1 VLGKTR
7 RVHFIGIGGI
17 GMSGIAELLA
27 NLGFVV
33 SGSDEKRSAV
43 TDRLVKI
50 GIRFAVGHDAANVGE
65 ADVVVVSSAVRPTN
79 PEVVEAGRRQI
90 PVIPRAEM
98 LAELMRLRF
107 AIAVAGAHG
116 KTTTT
121 SMIALVLERA
131 GLDPTAVIGGRLSAF
146 GSNARLGKG
155 EHLVAE
161 ADESDRSFLKLF
173 PTIAVITNIDHEHL
187 ENYGGFDDLLQAF
200 VDFANK
206 VPFYG
211 GVVACVDDPNLAGI
225 LPRMT
230 RRVTTYGL
238 DAAGADL
245 IATDIELGPLTASA
259 TVKRRDR
266 HARSSASAEATADRR
281 SATREG
287 WSTSSGR
294 PSSETARGEPFDSP
308 LALSPSKGE
317 RFAPDRPVEPRADT
331 YSTLGTLSLAVPG
344 RHNLQNALAAVAVG
358 LELGL
363 TFDRVAQGLRDFRG
377 AERRFEVKGEPNGIL
392 VVDDYGHHPTEIA
405 AVLAAA
411 RTLNRRIIVA
421 FQPHRYTRTASLMEA
436 FGPSLANADHI
447 IVTDIYA
454 ASEDPIPG
462 VTLETLASAI
472 RQAVMV
478 PVDVAPKLDDV
489 VRGIVRVA
497 RPGDVVITLGAGS
510 IGAVPDRLLEAL
522 AT

>member
-1 VLGKTR
+1 MGV
-7 RVHFIGIGGI
+7 
-17 GMSGIAELLA
+17 
-27 NLGFVV
+27 
-33 SGSDEKRSAV
+33 
-43 TDRLVKI
+43 
-50 GIRFAVGHDAANVGE
+50 RFAAGHDAANVGD

-98 LAELMRLRF
+98 LAELMRLKF

-146 GSNARLGKG
+146 GSNARLGRG

-211 GVVACVDDPNLAGI
+211 GVVACVDDPNLTGI

-238 DAAGADL
+238 EDADADL
-245 IATDIELGPLTASA
+245 VATDIRLGPLTATA
-259 TVKRRDR
+259 TVKRRER
-266 HARSSASAEATADRR
+266 GARP
-281 SATREG
+281 
-287 WSTSSGR
+287 STSSGR
-294 PSSETARGEPFDSP
+294 ASPDIARGELIDSP
-308 LALSPSKGE
+308 LTLSQSKGE
-317 RFAPDRPVEPRADT
+317 R
-331 YSTLGTLSLAVPG
+331 LGTLSLAVPG

-358 LELGL
+358 MELGL
-363 TFDRVAQGLRDFRG
+363 NFDRIAEGLRDFRG
-377 AERRFEVKGEPNGIL
+377 AERRFDVKGEPNGIL
-392 VVDDYGHHPTEIA
+392 IVDDYGHHPTEIA

-411 RTLNRRIIVA
+411 RTLERRVVVA
-421 FQPHRYTRTASLMEA
+421 FQPHRYTRTAALMDA
-436 FGPSLANADHI
+436 SGPALAAADHI
-447 IVTDIYA
+447 VLTDIYA

-462 VTLETLASAI
+462 VTLDTLAAAI
-472 RQAVMV
+472 RRAVRV
-478 PVDVAPKLDDV
+478 PVDVAPTLDDAV
-489 VRGIVRVA
+489 AAIVRVA

-510 IGAVPDRLLEAL
+510 IGTVPDRLLEAL
-522 AT
+522 AA

>member
-1 VLGKTR
+1 VPGKTR

-27 NLGFVV
+27 NLEFVV
-33 SGSDEKRSAV
+33 SGSDEKQSTV
-43 TDRLVKI
+43 TDRLKTL
-50 GIRFAVGHDAANVGE
+50 GIRIAVGHDAANVGD
-65 ADVVVVSSAVRPTN
+65 ADVVVVSAAVRPTN

-146 GSNARLGKG
+146 GSNARLGQG

-173 PTIAVITNIDHEHL
+173 PTIAVITNIDREHL

-211 GVVACVDDPNLAGI
+211 GVVACLDDAHLAGV

-238 DAAGADL
+238 ESDADL
-245 IATDIELGPLTASA
+245 IATDIELGPLSVNA
-259 TVKRRDR
+259 TVKRRERRTAAVDAGR
-266 HARSSASAEATADRR
+266 AAPAGSHA
-281 SATREG
+281 
-287 WSTSSGR
+287 
-294 PSSETARGEPFDSP
+294 
-308 LALSPSKGE
+308 
-317 RFAPDRPVEPRADT
+317 
-331 YSTLGTLSLAVPG
+331 TLGPLSLAVPG

-358 LELGL
+358 MELGL
-363 TFDRVAQGLRDFRG
+363 RFERVAAGLREFRG
-377 AERRFEVKGEPNGIL
+377 VERRFDVKGEANGIL
-392 VVDDYGHHPTEIA
+392 IVDDYGHHPTEIA

-411 RTLNRRIIVA
+411 RSLNRRVVVA
-421 FQPHRYTRTASLMEA
+421 FQPHRYTRTASLMDA
-436 FGPSLANADHI
+436 FGPSLANADQ
-447 IVTDIYA
+447 IVLTDIYA

-462 VTLETLASAI
+462 VTLDALASSI
-472 RQAVMV
+472 REQVDV
-478 PVDVAPKLDDV
+478 PVHVAPKLDDV
-489 VRGIVRVA
+489 VKEIARIA

-510 IGAVPDRLLEAL
+510 IGSIPDRLLETL
-522 AT
+522 KP